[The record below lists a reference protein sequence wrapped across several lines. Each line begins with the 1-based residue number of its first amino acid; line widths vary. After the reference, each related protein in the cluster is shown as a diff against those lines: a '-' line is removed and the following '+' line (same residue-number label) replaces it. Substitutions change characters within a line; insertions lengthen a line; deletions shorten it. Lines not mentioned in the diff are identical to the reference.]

1 VVQVRGDR
9 KKGRLIYRGLGGMRD
24 KFQKVGL
31 SGFVVGINEAG
42 RVKKVKGR
50 IKK

>member
-1 VVQVRGDR
+1 VIQVRGDR
-9 KKGRLIYRGLGGMRD
+9 KKGRLIYRGLSGMRY

-31 SGFVVGINEAG
+31 SEFVIGINEAG
-42 RVKKVKGR
+42 KVKKVKGR